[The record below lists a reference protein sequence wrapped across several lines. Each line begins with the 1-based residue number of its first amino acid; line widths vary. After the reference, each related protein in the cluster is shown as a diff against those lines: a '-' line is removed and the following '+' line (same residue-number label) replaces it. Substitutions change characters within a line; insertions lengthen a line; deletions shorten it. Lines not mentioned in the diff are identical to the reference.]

1 MSFMTQPLWKNEYIH
16 DGDDYK
22 LIYEYDE
29 DNYVVSV
36 YRVDS
41 TGNVRLTNGYRY
53 ETANWRWHYGIAET
67 SYHGVSKDINTR
79 L

>member
-1 MSFMTQPLWKNEYIH
+1 MTQPLWKNEYIH

-41 TGNVRLTNGYRY
+41 TGNVRLTNGYKY
-53 ETANWRWHYGIAET
+53 ETAN
-67 SYHGVSKDINTR
+67 
-79 L
+79 